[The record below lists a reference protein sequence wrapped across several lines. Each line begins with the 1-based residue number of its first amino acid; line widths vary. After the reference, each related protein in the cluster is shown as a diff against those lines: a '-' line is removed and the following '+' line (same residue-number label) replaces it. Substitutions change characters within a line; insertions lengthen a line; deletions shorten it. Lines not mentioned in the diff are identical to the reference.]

1 MKKLMVVAAA
11 AVVLFGS
18 VSIGTVYAGCDIRHD
33 NTYVDGCSGP
43 WLPNVHISGFNADAK
58 KLFQS
63 ACNKHDQCYHSCN
76 CGKDFCDDVFRG
88 DMTAICDKNYPYN
101 PITVLGRD
109 VGDKNAP
116 VRTMCYSAKDS
127 FYGAVRAGG
136 QGSYANAQKRVGCG
150 INKTKPAGSSGKVL
164 AGCNIRRDNTYVD
177 GCSGPWLPN
186 VHIRGFNADAKKLFQ
201 PACNKHDQC
210 YHSCGCGKDFCDNVF
225 RGDMTAICDKIYPY
239 NPVTVL
245 GKNVGDKNAPVR
257 TMCYSAKDTFYGA
270 VRAGGQGSYDN
281 AQRRVGCNV
290 INVKPA
296 GSVGQR

>member
-33 NTYVDGCSGP
+33 TRYVNGCSGPRLPNVHIKGFNVDVKELFRPACNRHDQCYNSCGCGKSHCDDVFKSDMTAICDKKYPHRSVSVLGKKVGDKNAPIRTMCYSAKDAFYNAVRVGGQESYDKDQSRARCNAARYDIRHDTKYVDGCSGP
-43 WLPNVHISGFNADAK
+43 WLPNVHIKGFNADAK
-58 KLFQS
+58 ELF
-63 ACNKHDQCYHSCN
+63 
-76 CGKDFCDDVFRG
+76 R
-88 DMTAICDKNYPYN
+88 
-101 PITVLGRD
+101 
-109 VGDKNAP
+109 
-116 VRTMCYSAKDS
+116 
-127 FYGAVRAGG
+127 
-136 QGSYANAQKRVGCG
+136 
-150 INKTKPAGSSGKVL
+150 
-164 AGCNIRRDNTYVD
+164 
-177 GCSGPWLPN
+177 
-186 VHIRGFNADAKKLFQ
+186 

-210 YHSCGCGKDFCDNVF
+210 YHSCGCGKTRCDDAF